1 MSNSD
6 EIRYEGKGYTLA
18 CLSPGAHSIVPD
30 PAHHLLDIHI
40 GGGEA
45 SYELSPPIEAPS
57 ALIPNAFN
65 YVPAGLV
72 ERIDTQRSGV
82 SVLFCFEPDAID
94 VSETREVLRKQI
106 RPLWNQVDIAMLG
119 AAEIVL
125 DYLRAVDV
133 TADTIQTPFLRDLLS
148 IRLGQIILKTSI
160 TRPGAQAAGIQRA
173 IEFIEQNLAESLPL
187 EQVAGVAGS
196 STFHFARQFRAAMN
210 MSVRRYIILRRV
222 ETAQKMIAETD
233 VSLAEIAY
241 STGFSSQSHMTSVF
255 RRFAGRTPATFRKQ
269 TSSSI
274 DVTSSG

>member
-6 EIRYEGKGYTLA
+6 EIRYEGNGYTLA
-18 CLSPGAHSIVPD
+18 CLSPGAHSIVPE
-30 PAHHLLDIHI
+30 PTHHILDIHV

-45 SYELSPPIEAPS
+45 SNKIVPPIEAPG

-65 YVPAGLV
+65 YLPAGLV
-72 ERIDTQRSGV
+72 ERIETQRSGV
-82 SVLFCFEPDAID
+82 SVLFCFDPEAID
-94 VSETREVLRKQI
+94 VSETREVLRQQVS
-106 RPLWNQVDIAMLG
+106 PLWNQVDIAMLG

-133 TADTIQTPFLRDLLS
+133 TADNIQTPFLRDLLS
-148 IRLGQIILKTSI
+148 IRLGQIIVKASATKSSPQ
-160 TRPGAQAAGIQRA
+160 TAGIQRA

-222 ETAQKMIAETD
+222 ETAQTMIAETEL
-233 VSLAEIAY
+233 SLAEIAY

-255 RRFAGRTPATFRKQ
+255 RRFAGQTPAAFRKQ
-269 TSSSI
+269 ASSSI
-274 DVTSSG
+274 DVTNSG